1 MADDP
6 IYHDGMRQL
15 QDARYTRRI
24 ADRLAQMT
32 WHSTFSDND
41 RAFIAGSAMVFVATA
56 DERGQPECSYKGGL
70 PGFIRVLDTAPH
82 VKDIVASNYAH
93 LSATANGRTV
103 AVMCVV
109 DNLNKGAAGSAVQ
122 WMNQLVGLPETAGL
136 TAPAAGWT

>member
-15 QDARYTRRI
+15 QDARDTRRI

-56 DERGQPECSYKGGL
+56 DERL
-70 PGFIRVLDTAPH
+70 VPGPPL
-82 VKDIVASNYAH
+82 
-93 LSATANGRTV
+93 
-103 AVMCVV
+103 
-109 DNLNKGAAGSAVQ
+109 Q
-122 WMNQLVGLPETAGL
+122 
-136 TAPAAGWT
+136 